1 MDDLDEL
8 WRALDRIATT
18 PRLLVAC
25 DFDGG
30 LAPDLGDPDDARAEQ
45 LSSEALNILL
55 ALRDTT
61 VAVVSRRDPEQVAQ
75 LMRLSGAKGGLRHVA
90 PQHVDGLRDE
100 VDATGVI
107 RIGAGDG
114 RSQPLRSGDL
124 GITVLN
130 GGQAGA
136 VAGYVVGDTED
147 VAEVLEELAR
157 LRRGTRPQAA
167 RIRRTRPGA
176 GARTHRGRRMPPRR
190 GVGRSPATRR
200 R

>member
-1 MDDLDEL
+1 MDDPDEL
-8 WRALDRIATT
+8 WRALEGVATT

-25 DFDGG
+25 DFDGA

-90 PQHVDGLRDE
+90 PEG
-100 VDATGVI
+100 VDAL
-107 RIGAGDG
+107 RGAADATAVVRVNAGG
-114 RSQPLRSGDL
+114 AKPPHLRSGD
-124 GITVLN
+124 VVVMVASE
-130 GGQAGA
+130 GGTEEGD
-136 VAGYVVGDTED
+136 AGYVVEDSED

-157 LRRGTRPQAA
+157 LRRGT
-167 RIRRTRPGA
+167 
-176 GARTHRGRRMPPRR
+176 
-190 GVGRSPATRR
+190 
-200 R
+200 

>member
-1 MDDLDEL
+1 MTRDDLDEL

-107 RIGAGDG
+107 RISAGDE
-114 RSQPLRSGDL
+114 RPQPLRPGDL

-130 GGQAGA
+130 EGGQAGT
-136 VAGYVVGDTED
+136 VAGYVVDDTED

-157 LRRGTRPQAA
+157 LRRGT
-167 RIRRTRPGA
+167 
-176 GARTHRGRRMPPRR
+176 
-190 GVGRSPATRR
+190 
-200 R
+200 

>member
-30 LAPDLGDPDDARAEQ
+30 LAPDLGDADDARAEQ

-75 LMRLSGAKGGLRHVA
+75 LMRLSGSKGGLRHVA

-107 RIGAGDG
+107 RI
-114 RSQPLRSGDL
+114 S
-124 GITVLN
+124 
-130 GGQAGA
+130 A
-136 VAGYVVGDTED
+136 VDE
-147 VAEVLEELAR
+147 
-157 LRRGTRPQAA
+157 RPQP
-167 RIRRTRPGA
+167 I
-176 GARTHRGRRMPPRR
+176 
-190 GVGRSPATRR
+190 
-200 R
+200 

>member
-90 PQHVDGLRDE
+90 PQHVNGLRDE

-107 RIGAGDG
+107 RVSAVDG
-114 RSQPLRSGDL
+114 EPQPLRSGDL

-130 GGQAGA
+130 EDGPAGTGS
-136 VAGYVVGDTED
+136 GYVVDDTED
-147 VAEVLEELAR
+147 VAEVLEEVAR
-157 LRRGTRPQAA
+157 LRRGT
-167 RIRRTRPGA
+167 
-176 GARTHRGRRMPPRR
+176 
-190 GVGRSPATRR
+190 
-200 R
+200 

>member
-25 DFDGG
+25 DFDGA
-30 LAPDLGDPDDARAEQ
+30 LAPDLGDPEDARAEQ

-61 VAVVSRRDPEQVAQ
+61 VAVVSRRDPEEVTQ
-75 LMRLSGAKGGLRHVA
+75 LMLLSGAKGGLRHVA
-90 PQHVDGLRDE
+90 PENVDGLRDE

-107 RIGAGDG
+107 RVRAADE
-114 RSQPLRSGDL
+114 QPHQLRPGDL
-124 GITVLN
+124 GITVADE
-130 GGQAGA
+130 GGVDDTGS
-136 VAGYVVGDTED
+136 GYVVDDTED

-157 LRRGTRPQAA
+157 LRRST
-167 RIRRTRPGA
+167 
-176 GARTHRGRRMPPRR
+176 
-190 GVGRSPATRR
+190 
-200 R
+200 

>member
-8 WRALDRIATT
+8 WRALDHIATT

-75 LMRLSGAKGGLRHVA
+75 LMLLSGAKGGLRHVA
-90 PQHVDGLRDE
+90 PDDVERLRDE
-100 VDATGVI
+100 VDATALFRVD
-107 RIGAGDG
+107 AGDG
-114 RSQPLRSGDL
+114 ASRLRSDDL
-124 GITVLN
+124 GITVQN
-130 GGQAGA
+130 EGEPADTGS
-136 VAGYVVGDTED
+136 GYVVGDTED

-157 LRRGTRPQAA
+157 LRRDT
-167 RIRRTRPGA
+167 
-176 GARTHRGRRMPPRR
+176 
-190 GVGRSPATRR
+190 
-200 R
+200 

>member
-1 MDDLDEL
+1 VTLDDLDEL

-61 VAVVSRRDPEQVAQ
+61 VAVVSRRDPEQVGQ

-90 PQHVDGLRDE
+90 PQHVNGLRDE

-107 RIGAGDG
+107 RVSAGDG
-114 RSQPLRSGDL
+114 RPQPLRPGDL

-130 GGQAGA
+130 DGPAGG
-136 VAGYVVGDTED
+136 VPGYVVADTED
-147 VAEVLEELAR
+147 VAEVLEEVAR
-157 LRRGTRPQAA
+157 LRRGT
-167 RIRRTRPGA
+167 
-176 GARTHRGRRMPPRR
+176 
-190 GVGRSPATRR
+190 
-200 R
+200 

>member
-18 PRLLVAC
+18 PHLLVAC

-55 ALRDTT
+55 ALRNTT

-75 LMRLSGAKGGLRHVA
+75 LMLLSGAKGGLRHVT
-90 PQHVDGLRDE
+90 PEDVDRLRDE

-107 RIGAGDG
+107 RVAAEDAH
-114 RSQPLRSGDL
+114 LRPGDL

-130 GGQAGA
+130 EGGHAHAGG
-136 VAGYVVGDTED
+136 GYVVDDTED

-157 LRRGTRPQAA
+157 LRRGT
-167 RIRRTRPGA
+167 
-176 GARTHRGRRMPPRR
+176 
-190 GVGRSPATRR
+190 
-200 R
+200 

>member
-1 MDDLDEL
+1 MIGDSHSARKGRDMDDLDEL
-8 WRALDRIATT
+8 WRALDRVATT

-25 DFDGG
+25 DFDGA

-55 ALRDTT
+55 ALRNTT

-75 LMRLSGAKGGLRHVA
+75 LMLLSGSKGGLRHV
-90 PQHVDGLRDE
+90 PPENVDRLRDE

-107 RIGAGDG
+107 RVSAGDE
-114 RSQPLRSGDL
+114 QPPRLRSGDL

-130 GGQAGA
+130 EDGPSDTGSR
-136 VAGYVVGDTED
+136 YVVDDTED

-157 LRRGTRPQAA
+157 LRRGT
-167 RIRRTRPGA
+167 
-176 GARTHRGRRMPPRR
+176 
-190 GVGRSPATRR
+190 
-200 R
+200 

>member
-1 MDDLDEL
+1 MTMDDLDEL

-30 LAPDLGDPDDARAEQ
+30 LAPELGDPDDARAEQ

-55 ALRDTT
+55 ALRATT

-75 LMRLSGAKGGLRHVA
+75 LMRLSGAKGGLRHVG

-107 RIGAGDG
+107 RVSAVDE
-114 RSQPLRSGDL
+114 RPQPLRPGDL
-124 GITVLN
+124 AITVLN
-130 GGQAGA
+130 EGQADG
-136 VAGYVVGDTED
+136 VPGYVVADTED
-147 VAEVLEELAR
+147 VAEVLEEVAR
-157 LRRGTRPQAA
+157 LRRGT
-167 RIRRTRPGA
+167 
-176 GARTHRGRRMPPRR
+176 
-190 GVGRSPATRR
+190 
-200 R
+200 

>member
-1 MDDLDEL
+1 VTTDDLDDLDEL

-55 ALRDTT
+55 ALRNTT

-90 PQHVDGLRDE
+90 PRDVDGLRDA

-114 RSQPLRSGDL
+114 RSQPLRPGDL

-130 GGQAGA
+130 GAQSDG

-157 LRRGTRPQAA
+157 LRRGT
-167 RIRRTRPGA
+167 
-176 GARTHRGRRMPPRR
+176 
-190 GVGRSPATRR
+190 
-200 R
+200 

>member
-61 VAVVSRRDPEQVAQ
+61 VAVVSRREPEQVAQ
-75 LMRLSGAKGGLRHVA
+75 LMLLSGSKGGLRHVA
-90 PQHVDGLRDE
+90 PEDVDGLRAE
-100 VDATGVI
+100 VDATAVV
-107 RIGAGDG
+107 RVDAGDG
-114 RSQPLRSGDL
+114 PPRQLRSGDL

-130 GGQAGA
+130 EREPVDAGS
-136 VAGYVVGDTED
+136 GYVVEDTES

-157 LRRGTRPQAA
+157 LRRDT
-167 RIRRTRPGA
+167 
-176 GARTHRGRRMPPRR
+176 
-190 GVGRSPATRR
+190 
-200 R
+200 